1 MKIIVTGGAGFIA
14 SHIVDAY
21 FKAGHEVVVIDN
33 LTSGFKR
40 NLNPKAKFYKADI
53 RNLGLIEKI
62 FKREQPQIVNHHAAL
77 ISVVESVGNPVLAFE
92 TNVVGTL
99 NLLSAF
105 GKYGKI
111 KGGRFIFASTGG
123 AMYGEFPEIPAD
135 ERTEVNPLSP
145 YGFSKLLA
153 EKTIEFYSRHF
164 GFSFLNL
171 RYVNVY
177 GPRQNPKGE
186 AGVVAIFI
194 RLMGNGARPTIF
206 GDGTKTRDYLYVD
219 DIVKANLLALRR
231 GRNETIN
238 LGWGKEISDQ
248 MIFDTIAKELNFPK
262 KPIYAPCRKGEVRR
276 IALDAK
282 RAKKIL
288 GWQPKISLKGGIRK
302 TIKAI

>member
-21 FKAGHEVVVIDN
+21 IKAGHKVAVIDN

-77 ISVVESVGNPVLAFE
+77 VSVVESVRNPILAFE

-99 NLLSAF
+99 NLLLAF
-105 GKYGKI
+105 GKYGRIRNGK
-111 KGGRFIFASTGG
+111 FIFASTGG
-123 AMYGEFPEIPAD
+123 AIYGEPKRIPAT
-135 ERTEVNPLSP
+135 ERTKTNPLSP
-145 YGFSKLLA
+145 YGLSKLLA
-153 EKTIEFYSRHF
+153 EKTIEFYSKKF

-194 RLMGNGARPTIF
+194 GLIKKGLRPTIF
-206 GDGTKTRDYLYVD
+206 GDGTKTRDYLYVE
-219 DIVKANLLALRR
+219 DIVRANLMALRR
-231 GRNETIN
+231 GRNETLN

-248 MIFDTIAKELNFPK
+248 LIFDTIAKELNFLK
-262 KPIYAPCRKGEVRR
+262 KPIYAPYRKGEVRR
-276 IALDAK
+276 IALDAG

-288 GWQPKISLKGGIRK
+288 GWQPKIDLVQGIKK
-302 TIKAI
+302 TVSWL

>member
-21 FKAGHEVVVIDN
+21 IKAGHKVVVIDN
-33 LTSGFKR
+33 LTNGFKR

-53 RNLGLIEKI
+53 RNFGLIEKI

-77 ISVVESVGNPVLAFE
+77 VSVVESIRNPALVFE
-92 TNVVGTL
+92 TNVIGTL
-99 NLLSAF
+99 NLILAF
-105 GKYGKI
+105 GKYGKPR
-111 KGGRFIFASTGG
+111 GGKFIFASTGG
-123 AMYGEFPEIPAD
+123 AMYGKSPKIPAD
-135 ERTEVNPLSP
+135 ERTETNPLSP
-145 YGFSKLLA
+145 YGLSKLLA
-153 EKTIEFYSRHF
+153 EKTITFYSRHF

-194 RLMGNGARPTIF
+194 YLIKKGLRPTIF
-206 GDGTKTRDYLYVD
+206 GDGAKTRDYLYVD

-231 GRNETIN
+231 GQNATIN

-248 MIFDTIAKELNFPK
+248 LIFDTIAKELNFLK
-262 KPIYAPCRKGEVRR
+262 KPIYAPYRKGEVRR
-276 IALDAK
+276 IALEAK

-288 GWQPKISLKGGIRK
+288 GWQPKISLKEGVRK
-302 TIKAI
+302 TIEAV